1 MKKYENHTNTN
12 LYANV
17 KSEARTSLA
26 PSSCFLEKK
35 SVLICCP
42 IAGWKQQQTD
52 SISFDSSTF
61 SNKHVC
67 CASKITSTKNKTA
80 TSFNSYANFCLLLL
94 IFLSL
99 FTFFFCYVLTC
110 LLSSFL
116 ALRLWEIGQTRRQGT
131 GFFSCRQVWRE
142 EAGQIEKKNP
152 EGGNECVSINFSA
165 NRNAC
170 PPAWYMLCENRFDFE
185 TQIDRTKRRNTS
197 PCCWMLMDKCVIFFL
212 IWWSWRDLL

>member
-67 CASKITSTKNKTA
+67 CASKIPSTKNKNA

-99 FTFFFCYVLTC
+99 FTFFFLLRSNLLTFF
-110 LLSSFL
+110 FL
-116 ALRLWEIGQTRRQGT
+116 GAPTL
-131 GFFSCRQVWRE
+131 
-142 EAGQIEKKNP
+142 
-152 EGGNECVSINFSA
+152 GNWPDA
-165 NRNAC
+165 KARHG
-170 PPAWYMLCENRFDFE
+170 
-185 TQIDRTKRRNTS
+185 
-197 PCCWMLMDKCVIFFL
+197 IFFL
-212 IWWSWRDLL
+212 PPGLKGGGWADWKEKSRRGKWVCVD

>member
-80 TSFNSYANFCLLLL
+80 TSINSYANFCFLLL

-116 ALRLWEIGQTRRQGT
+116 ALRLWEIGQTRRQGA
-131 GFFSCRQVWRE
+131 GIFPAARFEGRRLGRLKRKIPKGEMSVCRLISPR
-142 EAGQIEKKNP
+142 IEM
-152 EGGNECVSINFSA
+152 
-165 NRNAC
+165 
-170 PPAWYMLCENRFDFE
+170 PARPLDTCYVK
-185 TQIDRTKRRNTS
+185 IDSTLKR
-197 PCCWMLMDKCVIFFL
+197 K
-212 IWWSWRDLL
+212 